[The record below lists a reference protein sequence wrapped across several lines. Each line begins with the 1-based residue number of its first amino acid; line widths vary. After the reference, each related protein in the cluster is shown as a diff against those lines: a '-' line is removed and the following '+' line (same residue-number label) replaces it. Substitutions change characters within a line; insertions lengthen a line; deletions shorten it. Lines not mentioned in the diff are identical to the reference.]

1 MLHKILIIIP
11 LIAISFI
18 VRAEDIQVKPNH
30 PDSYVIQKGDTLWD
44 ISAHF
49 LVEPWRWPEIWQVNP
64 QIENPHLIYPG
75 DVVRLVYV
83 GGAPE
88 LTVTRGQPVAGPEEE
103 GPAVTSVVGRNVK
116 LEPRIRTVKER
127 EAIPT
132 IPVEAIREF
141 LTRPLV
147 VTEDELT
154 SLPYIVSSYD
164 QHLVAGPGNEVYVR
178 GLPEDTTQRNY
189 SIYRKGP
196 AYKSKVKHPGS
207 ILGYEAI
214 YVGDVT
220 IKKFGDPATGI
231 VTTADREILN
241 GDRLLPQSD
250 KDIRKDFIPHNPDKA
265 VSGSII
271 SAIDVLSQIGRYQ
284 VVVLDVGKNDGVTV
298 GNVLGVYRQGAVIE
312 DKIQYE
318 KYQPV
323 AGEGTNP
330 FSNMVGDAV
339 KTKRDFDNTALVGY
353 LGRPKISGGKVR
365 LPEKYTGV
373 LMVFRTFEEVSYALV
388 MEAQAPMHLYDTVK
402 NM

>member
-1 MLHKILIIIP
+1 MLHKILISIP

-18 VRAEDIQVKPNH
+18 VRAEDIQVNPNH
-30 PDSYVIQKGDTLWD
+30 PDSYVVQKGDTLWD
-44 ISAHF
+44 ISARF
-49 LVEPWRWPEIWQVNP
+49 LVEPWRWPEIWKVNP
-64 QIENPHLIYPG
+64 QIHNPHLIYPG

-83 GGAPE
+83 GGVPE
-88 LTVTRGQPVAGPEEE
+88 LTVSRGQPTAGPSEE
-103 GPAVTSVVGRNVK
+103 GPVVSSVAGRNVK
-116 LEPRIRTVKER
+116 LSPRIRTVKER

-132 IPVEAIREF
+132 IPIEAIREF

-147 VTEDELT
+147 VTEDELA
-154 SLPYIVSSYD
+154 SRPYIVSSYD

-178 GLPEDTTQRNY
+178 GLPEDAKERNY

-196 AYKSKVKHPGS
+196 AFKSKVKQPGE
-207 ILGYEAI
+207 ILGYQAI

-241 GDRLLPQSD
+241 GDRLLPQS
-250 KDIRKDFIPHNPDKA
+250 KQDIRNDFIPHNPDKA

-284 VVVLDVGKNDGVTV
+284 VVVLDLGAKDGVTV
-298 GNVLGVYRQGAVIE
+298 GNVLGVYRKGAVID
-312 DKIQYE
+312 DKIQYQ
-318 KYQPV
+318 KYEPV

-330 FSNMVGDAV
+330 FSNIVGDVV

-373 LMVFRTFEEVSYALV
+373 LMVFRTFDDVSYALV
-388 MEAQAPMHLYDTVK
+388 MEAQAPMHLNDTVK

>member
-1 MLHKILIIIP
+1 MLHKILICIP

-18 VRAEDIQVKPNH
+18 VRAEDIQVNPNH
-30 PDSYVIQKGDTLWD
+30 PDSYVVQKGDTLWD
-44 ISAHF
+44 ISARF
-49 LVEPWRWPEIWQVNP
+49 LMQPWRWPEIWKVNP
-64 QIENPHLIYPG
+64 QIQNPHLIYPG

-83 GGAPE
+83 GGVPE
-88 LTVTRGQPVAGPEEE
+88 LTVSRGQPVAGPAE
-103 GPAVTSVVGRNVK
+103 GPAVSSVAGRNVK
-116 LEPRIRTVKER
+116 LSPRIRTVKER

-132 IPVEAIREF
+132 IPIEAIREF

-147 VTEDELT
+147 VTEDDLN
-154 SLPYIVSSYD
+154 SRPYIVSSYD

-178 GLPEDTTQRNY
+178 GLPADAKQRNY

-196 AYKSKVKHPGS
+196 AYKSKVKQPGK

-220 IKKFGDPATGI
+220 ITEYGDPATGI

-241 GDRLLPQSD
+241 GDRLLPQSNQ
-250 KDIRKDFIPHNPDKA
+250 DIRNDFIPHNPDKA

-298 GNVLGVYRQGAVIE
+298 GNVLGVYRKGAVID

-318 KYQPV
+318 NYQPV

-330 FSNMVGDAV
+330 FSNFVGDVV
-339 KTKRDFDNTALVGY
+339 KTKRDFDNSALVGY
-353 LGRPKISGGKVR
+353 LGRPKITGGKVR

-373 LMVFRTFEEVSYALV
+373 LMVFRTFDEVSYALV
-388 MEAQAPMHLYDTVK
+388 MESQAPMHLNDTVK